1 MAKQA
6 CCWWVSE
13 FKKCV
18 GLEISLWRLHSLYF
32 LDCKLCLWKQTSNS
46 SNFSQEVIMESLDWD
61 KVPFPDKPSWFK
73 DPSKH
78 LITIEVL
85 LKCDSSCNV
94 EPSCTWMLLQL
105 IMWFKKKNKLLFQ
118 ASLYRGVA
126 VSMPPGW
133 TWRMWRGWI
142 AVGGGGK
149 RTEGAGVLCNFVP

>member
-1 MAKQA
+1 MGKQA

-18 GLEISLWRLHSLYF
+18 GLEISLWRLHSLYL
-32 LDCKLCLWKQTSNS
+32 LDCNLCLWKQTSNS

-61 KVPFPDKPSWFK
+61 KVPFPDNPSWFK

-94 EPSCTWMLLQL
+94 EPSCTWILLQL
-105 IMWFKKKNKLLFQ
+105 IMWFKKKTSYCFRPHYIEASRSRCLLDEHGKFGEGESLWGGEENKR
-118 ASLYRGVA
+118 S
-126 VSMPPGW
+126 
-133 TWRMWRGWI
+133 WR
-142 AVGGGGK
+142 
-149 RTEGAGVLCNFVP
+149 TL

>member
-18 GLEISLWRLHSLYF
+18 GLEISLWRLHSLYL
-32 LDCKLCLWKQTSNS
+32 LDCNLCLWKQTSNS

-105 IMWFKKKNKLLFQ
+105 IMWFLKKQ
-118 ASLYRGVA
+118 AVVSGLIISRCRGLDASWMNVENVA
-126 VSMPPGW
+126 RVN
-133 TWRMWRGWI
+133 RC
-142 AVGGGGK
+142 GGE
-149 RTEGAGVLCNFVP
+149 RTKGAGVLCNFVP